1 MLSIYKIKPKFQQ
14 LLRPVLVQL
23 HKRGISANQIT
34 LASILLSAVI
44 GILFWY
50 AGEHRIFFLA
60 LPIGLF
66 IRMALNAL
74 DGMMART
81 YNQQSK
87 KGEIL
92 NETGDIISDLFI
104 FFPLLKYEPENM
116 YLIVIFLSLSILNEF
131 AGILAKAVSG
141 ERRYD
146 GPMGK
151 SDRAFVIG
159 LYGLLQYFKVDFSA
173 YSTWIFGML
182 ILLILLSTYTRLHKS
197 LKNET
202 IIRK

>member
-14 LLRPVLVQL
+14 LLQPVLRLL
-23 HKRGISANQIT
+23 HKWKVSPNQIT
-34 LASILLSAVI
+34 MTSILLSALI

-50 AGEHRIFFLA
+50 GDKHRIFFLA
-60 LPIGLF
+60 LPVGLF

-74 DGMMART
+74 DGMMAKT
-81 YNQQSK
+81 YNQQSRQ
-87 KGEIL
+87 GEIL
-92 NETGDIISDLFI
+92 NEAGDVISDLFI
-104 FFPLLKYEPENM
+104 FFPLLKYESEHI
-116 YLIVIFLSLSILNEF
+116 YLVVLFICLSIINEL

-159 LYGLLQYFKVDFSA
+159 LYGVLRFFGMDFSDFSA
-173 YSTWIFGML
+173 WIF
-182 ILLILLSTYTRLHKS
+182 ILLILLVLLSTYIRLK
-197 LKNET
+197 KAVT
-202 IIRK
+202 P